1 MRRVKAIVLALV
13 IAIVPLAQT
22 ALGQSQSADEVR
34 TAKVKADVAKRL
46 ANKKTHVKIKLH
58 DGGVVN
64 GRLEQGN
71 NDTFKLIEDKTGKT
85 IELSYGAVDK
95 VSGRNLSAMTKIGI
109 GVAVAAGIAGILAIA
124 VLRSLD

>member
-1 MRRVKAIVLALV
+1 MRRVNATVLALM
-13 IAIVPLAQT
+13 IAIVPLVQT
-22 ALGQSQSADEVR
+22 AQAQSTSADDAR

-58 DGGVVN
+58 DGSVVN

-71 NDTFKLIEDKTGKT
+71 TDTFKVSEDKTGKT
-85 IELSYGAVDK
+85 TELSYGAVDK
-95 VSGRNLSAMTKIGI
+95 VSGRNMSAMTKVGIGI
-109 GVAVAAGIAGILAIA
+109 AVAAGIAGILAIA